1 MEDKFTKS
9 ARSLLSK
16 PQGQPTAVS
25 VLGVPSHLA
34 AITPGRCDLAPEAI
48 REVLSKYS
56 TFDVTVDRDVTVAC
70 ADHGDLDIADMRP
83 EAAFPLIRD
92 RVATLAAQTS
102 IALILLGG
110 DNSITRPSVQG
121 FAQCHPRCGV
131 ITLDAHH
138 DVRELEHGLTNGN
151 PISALLADG
160 FPGQQ
165 IVQLG
170 IQPFANSGYYTQFT
184 REHGIHF
191 LSVAEYRDCGGA
203 QAMQWAFDLLAPHC
217 DALYIDLDLDV
228 LDRIYAPSAGG
239 SRPGGM
245 TVHELLSAVEV
256 ASTYAGPIA
265 MDIVEHNPANDVN
278 GITSYSAALLLLHFL
293 SGLSRRLA

>member
-25 VLGVPSHLA
+25 LLGIPSHLA
-34 AITPGRCDLAPEAI
+34 AITPGRCDLAPQAI
-48 REVLSKYS
+48 RDALSKYS
-56 TFDVTVDRDVTVAC
+56 TFDVGADRDILLTC
-70 ADHGDLDIADMRP
+70 SDYGDLDIAELRP

-92 RVATLAAQTS
+92 RVAALAAQTTT
-102 IALILLGG
+102 ALVLLGG
-110 DNSITRPSVQG
+110 DNSITRPAVRG

-170 IQPFANSGYYTQFT
+170 IQPFANSGYYTQFA
-184 REHGIHF
+184 RERGIRF
-191 LSVAEYRDCGGA
+191 LTVSEYRDRGGA
-203 QAMQWAFDLLAPHC
+203 QAMRWAFDLLASHC
-217 DALYIDLDLDV
+217 DAIYIDLDIDV

-245 TVHELLSAVEV
+245 NIHELISAVEV
-256 ASTYAGPIA
+256 ASTYASHIA

-278 GITSYSAALLLLHFL
+278 GTTSYSAALLLLRFL
-293 SGLSRRLA
+293 SGLSQRSA